1 MKKIFFLFFCF
12 LSTIQLLAE
21 TPVPTDTNIFGHVIN
36 SDNEHIPYINISI
49 KNTTVGTVTDATG
62 HYSFKN
68 LKEGTYTLVV
78 SGVGYKSEE
87 KTVTVIKNKTQEVN
101 FSIKEDVL
109 NLNEVVVT
117 SNRSSQSRTEAPV
130 IVSTISTK
138 QLETTQSNVLGE
150 GLNYCTGLR
159 FENDCQNCGFSQIRM
174 NGMEGPYSQILIN
187 SRPIFS
193 GLAGVYGL
201 ELIPSNMIEKLE
213 IVRGGGSALYGSNA
227 IAGTVNLILK
237 DPKSNSFEAGYN
249 VSLIGTG
256 VSGSNGPVADH
267 NINFNTSLVNDD
279 HTAGIAIYGNSRTRK
294 MFDAN
299 GDDYS
304 EIAPMKNTV
313 IGTRLF
319 YRPAYKSKLS
329 VDFFNIR
336 EERNGG
342 DKQDYPLHERDIAE
356 AVKHDMKNLALNFDQ
371 YFRKSDLLSIY
382 ASGQYLVRDSYYG
395 ANQSLNDYGNTK
407 DKTYALGAQYKLDL
421 TSSSLMVG
429 IENRG
434 DYLID
439 KKLGYPT
446 YTIVDNPKAE
456 QQGEEDKIIEV
467 GHVNNRIITDQSLQT
482 IGGFAQYEIKFG
494 KLKVLAGAR
503 LERYSI
509 SDAQDSK
516 LDKSGNV
523 FIPRANL
530 MYDITPYLQVRGG
543 YSRGYRAPQV
553 FDEDLHVNTSGAIQV
568 IHKNDPDLKQE
579 NSNSMTLSLD
589 FNKNI
594 GGVYTSLLVE
604 AFYTKLENPFQ
615 NIVGDMDDNGV
626 VTYTRTNAK
635 KGAKVTGVNIEFKL
649 FPTKKLSFNSGFTI
663 QSSKYDEIQ
672 ADNFN
677 KKDFYRTPDSY
688 GFFTVDWKIL
698 PRIGMSA
705 TGNYTGKMY
714 IPYHQGYDD
723 NTEALHRSNA
733 FFDAGLKFYYD
744 MKLCAGVNM
753 QWFAG
758 MKNLF
763 NSFQDDFDKGIGR
776 DPAYVY
782 GPTMPRTFYVGFKIG
797 SL

>member
-1 MKKIFFLFFCF
+1 MKKILFLLVCF
-12 LSTIQLLAE
+12 MSIIQLPAE
-21 TPVPTDTNIFGHVIN
+21 SLVSTDANIFGHVTG
-36 SDNEHIPYINISI
+36 SDKEHIPYINVSI
-49 KNTTVGTVTDATG
+49 KNTTVVTVTDATG
-62 HYSFKN
+62 HYFFKN
-68 LKEGTYTLVV
+68 LKEGRYTLVV
-78 SGVGYKSEE
+78 SGVGYITEE
-87 KTVTVIKNKTQEVN
+87 KSVTVIKNKTQEVN

-117 SNRSSQSRTEAPV
+117 SNRSSELRTEAPV
-130 IVSTISTK
+130 IVSTISSK
-138 QLETTQSNVLGE
+138 QLGITQSNVLGE

-201 ELIPSNMIEKLE
+201 ELIPSNMIERLE
-213 IVRGGGSALYGSNA
+213 VVRGGGSALYGSNA

-237 DPKSNSFEAGYN
+237 DPKNNSFEAGYN

-256 VSGSNGPVADH
+256 ISGSNGPVADH

-279 HTAGIAIYGNSRTRK
+279 HTAGISIYGNSRTRK

-299 GDDYS
+299 SDDYS

-319 YRPAYKSKLS
+319 YRPAYKSKFS

-342 DKQDYPLHERDIAE
+342 NKQDYPLHERDVAE
-356 AVKHDMKNLALNFDQ
+356 AVEHDMKNLALNFDQ

-407 DKTYALGAQYKLDL
+407 DKTYALGAQYKLDMI
-421 TSSSLMVG
+421 SSSLMVG
-429 IENRG
+429 VENRG
-434 DYLID
+434 DYLVD
-439 KKLGYPT
+439 KKLGYPV
-446 YTIVDNPKAE
+446 YTIVDNPKAG
-456 QQGEEDKIIEV
+456 QQGDDDKIIQTE
-467 GHVNNRIITDQSLQT
+467 HVNNRIITDQSLQT
-482 IGGFAQYEIKFG
+482 IGGFAQYDIKSG
-494 KLKVLAGAR
+494 KIKVLAGAR

-509 SDAQDSK
+509 SDAQDSR

-523 FIPRANL
+523 FIPRVNL
-530 MYDITPYLQVRGG
+530 MYDVTSYLQVRGG

-568 IHKNDPDLKQE
+568 IHKNDPNLKQE

-594 GGVYTSLLVE
+594 GGVYTSLLIE
-604 AFYTKLENPFQ
+604 GFYTKLENPFQ
-615 NIVGDMDDNGV
+615 NIVGDMDDHGV
-626 VTYTRTNAK
+626 VTYTRTNARR
-635 KGAKVTGVNIEFKL
+635 GAKVTGVNIELKL
-649 FPTKKLSFNSGFTI
+649 YPTKKLSFNSGFTV
-663 QSSKYDEIQ
+663 QSSRYDEVQ

-677 KKDFYRTPDSY
+677 KKDFYRTPNSY
-688 GFFTVDWKIL
+688 GFFTIDWKFL

-705 TGNYTGKMY
+705 TGNYTGEMY

-723 NTEALHRSNA
+723 NSEALHRSNV

-763 NSFQDDFDKGIGR
+763 NSYQGDYDKGIDR
-776 DPAYVY
+776 DPAYIY
-782 GPTMPRTFYVGFKIG
+782 GPTMPRTIYLGFKIA

>member
-12 LSTIQLLAE
+12 LSTIQLSAE
-21 TPVPTDTNIFGHVIN
+21 TPVPTDANIFGHVIN

-530 MYDITPYLQVRGG
+530 MYDITRYLQVRGG

-688 GFFTVDWKIL
+688 GFFTVD
-698 PRIGMSA
+698 
-705 TGNYTGKMY
+705 
-714 IPYHQGYDD
+714 
-723 NTEALHRSNA
+723 
-733 FFDAGLKFYYD
+733 
-744 MKLCAGVNM
+744 
-753 QWFAG
+753 
-758 MKNLF
+758 
-763 NSFQDDFDKGIGR
+763 
-776 DPAYVY
+776 
-782 GPTMPRTFYVGFKIG
+782 
-797 SL
+797 

>member
-12 LSTIQLLAE
+12 LSTIQLSAE
-21 TPVPTDTNIFGHVIN
+21 TPVPTDANIFGHVIN

-87 KTVTVIKNKTQEVN
+87 KTVTVIKNKTQEIN
-101 FSIKEDVL
+101 FSVKEDVL

-304 EIAPMKNTV
+304 EIAPMKNIV

>member
-12 LSTIQLLAE
+12 LSTIQLSAE
-21 TPVPTDTNIFGHVIN
+21 TPVPTDANIFGHVIN

-698 PRIGMSA
+698 PCIGMSA

>member
-12 LSTIQLLAE
+12 LSTIQLSAE
-21 TPVPTDTNIFGHVIN
+21 TPVPTDANIFGHVIN

-594 GGVYTSLLVE
+594 GGIYTSLLVE

-688 GFFTVDWKIL
+688 GFFTVDWKI
-698 PRIGMSA
+698 
-705 TGNYTGKMY
+705 
-714 IPYHQGYDD
+714 
-723 NTEALHRSNA
+723 
-733 FFDAGLKFYYD
+733 
-744 MKLCAGVNM
+744 
-753 QWFAG
+753 
-758 MKNLF
+758 
-763 NSFQDDFDKGIGR
+763 
-776 DPAYVY
+776 
-782 GPTMPRTFYVGFKIG
+782 MPRTFYVGFKIG

>member
-12 LSTIQLLAE
+12 LSTIQLSAE
-21 TPVPTDTNIFGHVIN
+21 TPVPTDANIFGHVIN

-329 VDFFNIR
+329 VDFFNI
-336 EERNGG
+336 
-342 DKQDYPLHERDIAE
+342 K
-356 AVKHDMKNLALNFDQ
+356 
-371 YFRKSDLLSIY
+371 
-382 ASGQYLVRDSYYG
+382 
-395 ANQSLNDYGNTK
+395 
-407 DKTYALGAQYKLDL
+407 
-421 TSSSLMVG
+421 
-429 IENRG
+429 RG
-434 DYLID
+434 
-439 KKLGYPT
+439 T
-446 YTIVDNPKAE
+446 
-456 QQGEEDKIIEV
+456 
-467 GHVNNRIITDQSLQT
+467 
-482 IGGFAQYEIKFG
+482 
-494 KLKVLAGAR
+494 
-503 LERYSI
+503 
-509 SDAQDSK
+509 
-516 LDKSGNV
+516 
-523 FIPRANL
+523 
-530 MYDITPYLQVRGG
+530 
-543 YSRGYRAPQV
+543 
-553 FDEDLHVNTSGAIQV
+553 
-568 IHKNDPDLKQE
+568 
-579 NSNSMTLSLD
+579 
-589 FNKNI
+589 
-594 GGVYTSLLVE
+594 
-604 AFYTKLENPFQ
+604 
-615 NIVGDMDDNGV
+615 
-626 VTYTRTNAK
+626 
-635 KGAKVTGVNIEFKL
+635 
-649 FPTKKLSFNSGFTI
+649 
-663 QSSKYDEIQ
+663 
-672 ADNFN
+672 
-677 KKDFYRTPDSY
+677 
-688 GFFTVDWKIL
+688 
-698 PRIGMSA
+698 
-705 TGNYTGKMY
+705 
-714 IPYHQGYDD
+714 
-723 NTEALHRSNA
+723 
-733 FFDAGLKFYYD
+733 
-744 MKLCAGVNM
+744 
-753 QWFAG
+753 
-758 MKNLF
+758 
-763 NSFQDDFDKGIGR
+763 
-776 DPAYVY
+776 
-782 GPTMPRTFYVGFKIG
+782 
-797 SL
+797 

>member
-21 TPVPTDTNIFGHVIN
+21 TPVPTDANIFGHVIN

>member
-1 MKKIFFLFFCF
+1 MKKILFLLVCF
-12 LSTIQLLAE
+12 MSIIQLPAE
-21 TPVPTDTNIFGHVIN
+21 SLVSTDANIFGHVTG
-36 SDNEHIPYINISI
+36 SDKEHIPYINVSI
-49 KNTTVGTVTDATG
+49 KNTTVVTVTDATG
-62 HYSFKN
+62 HYFFKN
-68 LKEGTYTLVV
+68 LKEGRYTLVV
-78 SGVGYKSEE
+78 SGVGYITEE
-87 KTVTVIKNKTQEVN
+87 KSVTVIKNKTQEVN

-117 SNRSSQSRTEAPV
+117 SNRSSELRTEAPV
-130 IVSTISTK
+130 IVSTISSK
-138 QLETTQSNVLGE
+138 QLGITQSNVLGE

-201 ELIPSNMIEKLE
+201 ELIPSNMIERLE
-213 IVRGGGSALYGSNA
+213 VVRGGGSALYGSNA

-237 DPKSNSFEAGYN
+237 DPKNNSFEAGYN

-256 VSGSNGPVADH
+256 ISGSNGPVADH

-279 HTAGIAIYGNSRTRK
+279 HTAGISIYGNSRTRK

-299 GDDYS
+299 SDDYS

-319 YRPAYKSKLS
+319 YRPAYKSKFS

-342 DKQDYPLHERDIAE
+342 NKQDYPLHERDVAE
-356 AVKHDMKNLALNFDQ
+356 AVEHDMKNLALNFDQ

-407 DKTYALGAQYKLDL
+407 DKTYALGAQYKLDMI
-421 TSSSLMVG
+421 SSSLMVG
-429 IENRG
+429 VENRG
-434 DYLID
+434 DYLVD
-439 KKLGYPT
+439 KKLGYPV
-446 YTIVDNPKAE
+446 YTIVDNPKAG
-456 QQGEEDKIIEV
+456 QQGDDDKIIQTE
-467 GHVNNRIITDQSLQT
+467 HVNNRIITDQSLQT
-482 IGGFAQYEIKFG
+482 IGGFAQYDIKFG

-509 SDAQDSK
+509 SDAQDSR

-523 FIPRANL
+523 FIPRVNL
-530 MYDITPYLQVRGG
+530 MYDVTSYLQVRGG

-568 IHKNDPDLKQE
+568 IHKNDPNLKQE

-594 GGVYTSLLVE
+594 GGVYTSLLIE
-604 AFYTKLENPFQ
+604 GFYTKLENPFQ
-615 NIVGDMDDNGV
+615 NIVGDMDDHGV
-626 VTYTRTNAK
+626 VTYTRTNARR
-635 KGAKVTGVNIEFKL
+635 GAKVTGVNIELKL
-649 FPTKKLSFNSGFTI
+649 YPTKKLSFNSGFTV
-663 QSSKYDEIQ
+663 QSSRYDEVQ

-677 KKDFYRTPDSY
+677 KKDFYRTPNSY
-688 GFFTVDWKIL
+688 GFFTIDWKFL

-705 TGNYTGKMY
+705 TGNYTGEMY

-723 NTEALHRSNA
+723 NSEALHRSNV

-763 NSFQDDFDKGIGR
+763 NSYQGDYDKGIDR
-776 DPAYVY
+776 DPAYIY
-782 GPTMPRTFYVGFKIG
+782 GPTMPRTIYLGFKIA

>member
-12 LSTIQLLAE
+12 LSTIQLSAE
-21 TPVPTDTNIFGHVIN
+21 TPVPTDANIFGHVIN

-456 QQGEEDKIIEV
+456 QKGEEDKIIEV

>member
-12 LSTIQLLAE
+12 LSTIQLSAE
-21 TPVPTDTNIFGHVIN
+21 TPVPTDANIFGHVIN

-87 KTVTVIKNKTQEVN
+87 KTVTVIKNKTQEIN
-101 FSIKEDVL
+101 FSVKEDVL

-688 GFFTVDWKIL
+688 GFFTVD
-698 PRIGMSA
+698 
-705 TGNYTGKMY
+705 
-714 IPYHQGYDD
+714 
-723 NTEALHRSNA
+723 
-733 FFDAGLKFYYD
+733 
-744 MKLCAGVNM
+744 
-753 QWFAG
+753 
-758 MKNLF
+758 
-763 NSFQDDFDKGIGR
+763 
-776 DPAYVY
+776 
-782 GPTMPRTFYVGFKIG
+782 
-797 SL
+797 

>member
-1 MKKIFFLFFCF
+1 MKKVLFFFCCL
-12 LSTIQLLAE
+12 LSIIQLSAN
-21 TPVPTDTNIFGHVIN
+21 TPVPTDANIFGHVIDSN
-36 SDNEHIPYINISI
+36 NEHIAYINVSI
-49 KNTTVGTVTDATG
+49 KNTTMGTVTDATG
-62 HYSFKN
+62 HYSFRN
-68 LKEGTYTLVV
+68 LKEGKYILVV
-78 SGVGYKSEE
+78 SGVGYKPEE
-87 KTVTVIKNKTQEVN
+87 KTVMVTKSKTQEIN

-109 NLNEVVVT
+109 NLGEVVVT
-117 SNRSSQSRTEAPV
+117 SNRSSQLRLEAPV

-138 QLETTQSNVLGE
+138 QLETTQSSVLGE

-201 ELIPSNMIEKLE
+201 ELIPSSMIEKLE
-213 IVRGGGSALYGSNA
+213 VIRGGGSALYGSNA

-249 VSLIGTG
+249 ASLIGTG
-256 VSGSNGPVADH
+256 ASGSNGPVTDH

-279 HTAGIAIYGNSRTRK
+279 HTTGIAIYGNSRTRK

-299 GDDYS
+299 SDGYS

-313 IGTRLF
+313 VGTRLF
-319 YRPAYKSKLS
+319 YRPAYKSKLA

-342 DKQDYPLHERDIAE
+342 DKQDYPLHERDVAE

-371 YFRKSDLLSIY
+371 YFRKSDLLSVY

-395 ANQSLNDYGNTK
+395 ANQSLKDYGNTK

-421 TSSSLMVG
+421 TTSSLMIG

-434 DYLID
+434 DYLVD

-446 YTIVDNPKAE
+446 YTIVDNPKAG
-456 QQGEEDKIIEV
+456 QPGEEDQIIETD
-467 GHVNNRIITDQSLQT
+467 HVENRIITDQSLQT
-482 IGGFAQYEIKFG
+482 IGGFAQYEIKLG
-494 KLKVLAGAR
+494 KFKLLAGAR

-509 SDAQDSK
+509 SDAQDSR
-516 LDKSGNV
+516 LDKSGHV
-523 FIPRANL
+523 FIPRTNL
-530 MYDITPYLQVRGG
+530 MYNITDYLQIRGG

-568 IHKNDPDLKQE
+568 IHKNDLNLKQE

-589 FNKNI
+589 FNKNL

-604 AFYTKLENPFQ
+604 GFYTKLENPFQ
-615 NIVGDMDDNGV
+615 NMVGDMDNNGV

-635 KGAKVTGVNIEFKL
+635 KGAKVTGVNIELKL
-649 FPTKKLSFNSGFTI
+649 FPIKDLSFNSGFTI

-677 KKDFYRTPDSY
+677 KKDFYRTPGSY
-688 GFFTVDWKIL
+688 GFFTIDWKIL

-723 NTEALHRSNA
+723 NSEVLHRSNS
-733 FFDAGLKFYYD
+733 FFDAGLKIYYD
-744 MKLCAGVNM
+744 MKLCKGVNM

-758 MKNLF
+758 MKNLL
-763 NSFQDDFDKGIGR
+763 NSFQDDFDKGIDR
-776 DPAYVY
+776 DPAYIY
-782 GPTMPRTFYVGFKIG
+782 GPALPRTLYVGFKIG

>member
-12 LSTIQLLAE
+12 LSTIQLSAE
-21 TPVPTDTNIFGHVIN
+21 TPVPTDANIFGHVIN

-456 QQGEEDKIIEV
+456 QKGEEDKIIEV

-594 GGVYTSLLVE
+594 GGIYTSLLVE

-677 KKDFYRTPDSY
+677 KKYFYRTPDSY

-698 PRIGMSA
+698 PCIGMSA